1 MLIEPNIKRVKQN
14 SPLENLLSKY
24 FNQFQNLA
32 DTDSNAGHFEQE
44 KSLHQIQQIIR
55 NKRNPSFIKFFVAAC
70 LVVACGLSLY
80 LINSRSKPEIVVV
93 TTAVGEVKSIILPD
107 GSKVWLNAKS
117 ELKYPKNLGD
127 KNIREIM
134 LNGEGYF
141 EVERNVQKPFVIST
155 EDVRTTVLGTT
166 FNVNAYQTNASFSVT
181 VVSGKVAVQE
191 EGVEIVLERNEQAVF
206 DKASKKLSKNDT
218 IDATQNILWKEG
230 KLVFKSV
237 MLEEVV
243 ADIQRRYNTKIE
255 IGENIK
261 NCKIS
266 ADFTGLPIEKIV
278 KILGEIV
285 NGSSSYK
292 DNEFYLKGKGCI

>member
-1 MLIEPNIKRVKQN
+1 MKQN

-24 FNQFQNLA
+24 FSQFQNLA
-32 DTDSNAGHFEQE
+32 DADSNVGHFDQE
-44 KSLHQIQQIIR
+44 KSLHKIQQIIR
-55 NKRNPSFIKFFVAAC
+55 SKRNPSFTKLLVAAC
-70 LVVACGLSLY
+70 LIVACGLSIY
-80 LINSRSKPEIVVV
+80 LINSPSKTEVVIV

-117 ELKYPKNLGD
+117 ELRYPKDLGD

-141 EVERNVQKPFVIST
+141 EVERNVQKPFIINT
-155 EDVRTTVLGTT
+155 ENVKTTVLGTA
-166 FNVNAYQTNASFSVT
+166 FNVSAYQTNTSFRVT
-181 VVSGKVAVQE
+181 VVNGKVAVQD
-191 EGVEIVLERNEQAVF
+191 EGTEVILVKNEQAVF
-206 DKASKKLSKNDT
+206 NKTSKKLSKNNT
-218 IDATQNILWKEG
+218 VDATQNILWKEG
-230 KLVFKSV
+230 KLVFNSI

-243 ADIQRRYNTKIE
+243 ADIERSHNTKID

-266 ADFTGLPIEKIV
+266 ADLTGLPIEKIV

-292 DNEFYLKGKGCI
+292 DNKFYLKGTGCI